1 MSVERLERG
10 VLTTNAYTKTQ
21 EWSTTSQISTSGQWS
36 IVDNYTIYRR
46 VNMGYTGSGV
56 NGEVWYNSFIFSGCT
71 NNDYPLEYYV
81 KVYTYGTTTLKYE
94 STWIDNNKECAI
106 WMGARS
112 SSTSNSYEIYVRR
125 KADEDGN
132 RGYLVPSDMRPSV
145 AVFKGVNEYD
155 YEEQTLP
162 SDWFQT
168 TTQTIPTYTTQT
180 TMLTTVDY
188 ESYLSTLTVP
198 ADVRPAIAQLDQLIN
213 DLWSLHYIPFVVCF
227 ALIMGLA
234 IWLLH

>member
-1 MSVERLERG
+1 MSVEKSGRG
-10 VLTTNAYTKTQ
+10 VLTTNAYANYSDFSWQYRCIGTQ
-21 EWSTTSQISTSGQWS
+21 FAN
-36 IVDNYTIYRR
+36 VDNYTVSIRFSVAPYDSDSSYAGQRF
-46 VNMGYTGSGV
+46 NSITFNGST
-56 NGEVWYNSFIFSGCT
+56 T
-71 NNDYPLEYYV
+71 NNLQHQELEFSVQVLDYNTENIYYETDWYPV
-81 KVYTYGTTTLKYE
+81 NTLVNIASRTQYRGGE
-94 STWIDNNKECAI
+94 
-106 WMGARS
+106 RL
-112 SSTSNSYEIYVRR
+112 NSYRIYIRR
-125 KADEDGN
+125 ADGSQLN
-132 RGYLVPSDMRPSV
+132 RTSMNASV
-145 AVFKGVNEYD
+145 ATVYGQTWQNV
-155 YEEQTLP
+155 EEQTLP

-180 TMLTTVDY
+180 TMVTTVDY